1 MGSPY
6 VGIGYVHDPGSPHLL
21 SRSTLLH
28 RRHQHRSPEMINSVG
43 HAHQIADQNPLAGL
57 AGGLVVSCQAP
68 DDSPLCSPEIMAI
81 VAQAAVLGGAQGLRL
96 NSPEDVAAVRAIT
109 DVPIIGIQKIFGAR
123 RYIITPTIAAVETLL
138 EAGADVVAIDA
149 SEEVLGDDYGF
160 ITDVV
165 NRFNVPVM
173 ADISTFEERKR
184 EMDDS
189 YAIVCTKHTRYT
201 PQTARLDQELDFA
214 LISHFVNADVPVI
227 AAARYRTPDHVR

>member
-1 MGSPY
+1 
-6 VGIGYVHDPGSPHLL
+6 
-21 SRSTLLH
+21 
-28 RRHQHRSPEMINSVG
+28 MINSVG

-68 DDSPLCSPEIMAI
+68 DDSPLRSPEIMAI
-81 VAQAAVLGGAQGLRL
+81 VAQAAVLGGAQGLRV

-173 ADISTFEERKR
+173 ADISTFEEGKR
-184 EMDDS
+184 AMEAGA
-189 YAIVCTKHTRYT
+189 AIVGTTLSGYT
-201 PQTARLDQELDFA
+201 LQTAGPDQEPDLD
-214 LISHFVNADVPVI
+214 LISQFVNADVPVI
-227 AAARYRTPDHVR
+227 AEGRYRTPEHVRNALDRGAHCVVVGGAITDPLTSTRLFAAATDRLRA